1 MEKPTPPGDYDCC
14 ESGCEPCVWDIYHTE
29 MNLWRDAEAKRVA
42 AKEETEATVPASVA
56 SN

>member
-14 ESGCEPCVWDIYHTE
+14 ESGCERCVWDIYHTE